1 MLLAFAV
8 AIISDISIIQWPCS
22 LRYTLSSSNFRKS
35 SENQLVFYGQ
45 QPEEG
50 GFPGSLTTNQ
60 TEHDFK
66 FTAGAEC
73 PVDGSQQEQPQGF
86 IGVLVAVGS

>member
-1 MLLAFAV
+1 MALQLAVHIVIVQLAKV
-8 AIISDISIIQWPCS
+8 IGKP
-22 LRYTLSSSNFRKS
+22 
-35 SENQLVFYGQ
+35 LVFHGQ
-45 QPEEG
+45 QPEKG
-50 GFPGSLTTNQ
+50 GLSGSLTAHQ

-66 FTAGAEC
+66 LAARMKC